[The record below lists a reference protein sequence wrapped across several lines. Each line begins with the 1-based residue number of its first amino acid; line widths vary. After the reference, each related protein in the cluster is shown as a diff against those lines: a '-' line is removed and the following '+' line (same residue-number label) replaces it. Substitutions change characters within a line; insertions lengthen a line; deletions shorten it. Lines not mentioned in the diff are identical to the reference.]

1 MSVLIPLNA
10 NQVLKVIGT
19 PIDAEMA
26 NDQVIVDFND
36 FGQSLI
42 TYDKITGNLKIDS
55 AVADGIYTIRIVLT
69 DISPS
74 GSLSTSYNIVL
85 NVSHEVAL
93 PT

>member
-55 AVADGIYTIRIVLT
+55 AVADGIYTISIVLT

>member
-1 MSVLIPLNA
+1 LNA

-55 AVADGIYTIRIVLT
+55 AVTDGIYTISIVLT